1 MTDTERAQL
10 IWAGEA
16 AYDFCAPVFAR
27 IQEEAADCGISA
39 TEDEIMEIL
48 FEVNKRIDKTRNR
61 R

>member
-16 AYDFCAPVFAR
+16 AYDYCAPILAR
-27 IQEEAADCGISA
+27 IKEEAADCGIA
-39 TEDEIMEIL
+39 TTDDEIMEIL
-48 FEVNKRIDKTRNR
+48 SEVNKRIDKTRNR